1 MHPQLTLDLVHDAQ
15 DRRVEQARRYRLRG
29 TRQNFSDQADP
40 RLSVSRL
47 ATVIDLG
54 RRLAAWLS
62 PASRPA

>member
-29 TRQNFSDQADP
+29 NRQNVSDQPDP
-40 RLSVSRL
+40 RPSLTRP
-47 ATVIDLG
+47 ATVLDLG

-62 PASRPA
+62 PARRPA